1 MKKRLFLFT
10 ILLTF
15 LLAACGGEV
24 EITEAVEVANT
35 PTALS
40 APAATVESVATA
52 VTVETGE
59 NTVPAP
65 MTTLGNGCTLTS
77 SEPEAP
83 AEYVE
88 LFGEYVELFGVTEN
102 DWVKGPETAALT
114 IVEYGDYQ

>member
-35 PTALS
+35 PTAL
-40 APAATVESVATA
+40 PALTATVETA
-52 VTVETGE
+52 ETVETGE
-59 NTVPAP
+59 FTVPAP

-83 AEYVE
+83 Q
-88 LFGEYVELFGVTEN
+88 EYVELFGVTES
-102 DWVKGPETAALT
+102 DWVKGPDTAALT

>member
-35 PTALS
+35 PTALP
-40 APAATVESVATA
+40 APTATIETA
-52 VTVETGE
+52 ETTETTETVETGE
-59 NTVPAP
+59 FTVPAP

-83 AEYVE
+83 Q
-88 LFGEYVELFGVTEN
+88 EYVELFGVTES
-102 DWVKGPETAALT
+102 DWVKGPDTAALT